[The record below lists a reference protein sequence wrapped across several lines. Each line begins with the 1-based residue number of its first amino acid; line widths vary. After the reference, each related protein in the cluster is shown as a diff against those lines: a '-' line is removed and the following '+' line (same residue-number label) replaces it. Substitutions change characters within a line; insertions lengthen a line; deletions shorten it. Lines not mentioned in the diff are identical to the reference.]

1 MTQGAPREGLPI
13 IDPYA
18 LSGDFSDSTQ
28 DRGDDD
34 KVPVGSLRFLRNQAE
49 LESDYNT
56 RRVLAGREMTG
67 DSGIFSEVRLYRF
80 FRHLLGVQSLRVP
93 T

>member
-1 MTQGAPREGLPI
+1 LQGAPREGLPI
-13 IDPYA
+13 IGPYA
-18 LSGDFSDSTQ
+18 VSDDMSDSSN

-49 LESDYNT
+49 MESDMNT

-67 DSGIFSEVRLYRF
+67 DSGIFSEVR
-80 FRHLLGVQSLRVP
+80 
-93 T
+93 